1 MLQQRSAILAVALIM
16 LLVMY
21 LKGRQA
27 GTSPVLSA
35 LPVSHDQGTVVELC
49 GNVAHPGVYL
59 ISDRY
64 LTNGAIK
71 LAEPGCIG
79 PYMVQGYHSSP
90 PINAGDKFFVSCNQ
104 LENKGIISISRMPA
118 AQLLTLGLPL
128 DLNRLSGAE
137 LEHVPGIGP
146 TLAGRIVLFRQ
157 INGDFASLADLMQ
170 VEGIG
175 EKKFKQLSHYF
186 NIPIIQGK

>member
-1 MLQQRSAILAVALIM
+1 MLQQRSAILAVALVM
-16 LLVMY
+16 LLIVY
-21 LKGRQA
+21 LKGRQT

-49 GNVAHPGVYL
+49 GDVAHPGVYL
-59 ISDRY
+59 IPDIY
-64 LTNGAIK
+64 LTDSAIK
-71 LAEPGCIG
+71 LAEPGCVG
-79 PYMVQGYHSSP
+79 PYTVQGYQSSL
-90 PINAGDKFFVSCNQ
+90 PINTGDKIFVSCNR
-104 LENKGIISISRMPA
+104 LKNKGIISISRMPA

-137 LEHVPGIGP
+137 LEYVPGIGP

-157 INGDFASLADLMQ
+157 INGDFASLSDLMQ